1 MNELF
6 LLISFSPL
14 FYFALTAIL
23 NAFTFPRLQPRSLV
37 IRPLVSVLIPMRNE
51 AAVIAETVR
60 SLLAQDYPNFEII
73 ILDDGS
79 TDDSAKIARE
89 AAGGDSRL
97 TILQGSGLPSG
108 WLGKPWACQQLAA
121 QAHGESLL
129 FTDADVR
136 WEPSALSALAA
147 ESQQTDADLLTVWPT
162 QITQTWGERL
172 VVPLMALTIQAYLPI
187 LAVHHLPPAIFAHA
201 MGQGLLFKRSA
212 YEQIGGHQAIK
223 AEIIDDMAFARAI
236 KRHKLR
242 LRAADGNGLIKTRM
256 YQNWNQAREGFA
268 KNILAGHGNSLAL
281 LGFSTIFHWWMFVL
295 PWILVIRDSIF
306 DTRILE
312 YSIFEY
318 SSIEFT
324 IFGFAL
330 LGILIRALTAAITR
344 QRVGDAVLMP
354 VSVLLMTVIAAQ
366 AIRWHFGGGPQWKG
380 RRIVTKAPAAQ
391 TKLPPGRRRS

>member
-1 MNELF
+1 MDELF

-14 FYFALTAIL
+14 LYFALTAIL
-23 NAFTFPRLQPRSLV
+23 NAYTFPRLRKNKSP
-37 IRPLVSVLIPMRNE
+37 ITNPPITVLIPMRNE

-121 QAHGESLL
+121 QARSETLL

-136 WEPSALSALAA
+136 WEPTALSVLMA
-147 ESQQTDADLLTVWPT
+147 EAQRTNADLLTVWPT
-162 QITQTWGERL
+162 QISISWGERL
-172 VVPLMALTIQAYLPI
+172 VVPLMALTIQAYLPV

-201 MGQGLLFKRSA
+201 MGQCLLFKRSA
-212 YEQIGGHQAIK
+212 YERIGGHEAVK
-223 AEIIDDMAFARAI
+223 AEIVDDMAFARAI
-236 KRHKLR
+236 KRHQLR
-242 LRAADGNGLIKTRM
+242 LRAADGNGLMKTRM
-256 YQNWNQAREGFA
+256 YQNWRQVRAGFA

-281 LGFSTIFHWWMFVL
+281 LCLSTIFHWWMFVL
-295 PWILVIRDSIF
+295 PWGLAIGNWKLVI
-306 DTRILE
+306 
-312 YSIFEY
+312 
-318 SSIEFT
+318 
-324 IFGFAL
+324 FGV
-330 LGILIRALTAAITR
+330 LGILIRALTAVVTR
-344 QRVGDAVLMP
+344 QRVADAVLMP

-366 AIRWHFGGGPQWKG
+366 AVRWRFGGGPQWKG
-380 RRIVTKAPAAQ
+380 RRMVTKAPSAQ